1 MTQVMH
7 LALPIL
13 VYERKRHENVMG
25 IVMESGP
32 KIVAR

>member
-7 LALPIL
+7 LALSGLSIRRER
-13 VYERKRHENVMG
+13 YESVMG